1 MLTLLLS
8 LRDCFRARAVLQAE
22 ILALR
27 HQLLED
33 MVFFARGEY
42 LRLSDDSSQG
52 FQSNYSALIE
62 LYITTCALQRFTAIT
77 YS

>member
-1 MLTLLLS
+1 MG
-8 LRDCFRARAVLQAE
+8 
-22 ILALR
+22 
-27 HQLLED
+27 
-33 MVFFARGEY
+33 FFARREY

-62 LYITTCALQRFTAIT
+62 LYITTCALPQFTAMT